1 MSGQTDGGTTM
12 TVALVTHEACLAHD
26 TGPGHPERIERL
38 RAVLNAIEAAAIP
51 GLVRERAPRASAE
64 QLAAVHDRAMVDAL
78 LALEVPEGKHRAID
92 ADTVLSSG
100 SVEAALRAAGAV
112 IRAVDMVVEGSAEA
126 AFAAVRPPGHHAE
139 PDRAMGFCL
148 FNNVAI
154 AARHARDRHGLTRI
168 AIADFDVH
176 HGNGTQA
183 AFWHDPAVFLASS
196 HQSPLYPGSG
206 ARHER
211 GSANNIANAPLDP
224 GSGSAE
230 FRRAW
235 SRDLLPAID
244 AFAPELLLVSAGFD
258 AHASDPLAQMR
269 LHADDYAWLTG
280 ELVALADAHCGGR
293 IVSTLEGGYD
303 LAALAE
309 SAVAH
314 VRALARAGHAPAMNG

>member
-1 MSGQTDGGTTM
+1 M
-12 TVALVTHEACLAHD
+12 TLALVTHAACLAHD
-26 TGPGHPERIERL
+26 TGPGHPERIDRL
-38 RAVLNAIEAAAIP
+38 RAVLDAIDRAQVP
-51 GLVRERAPRASAE
+51 GLIREEAPRASID
-64 QLAAVHDRAMVDAL
+64 QLAAVHDSGHVDAL
-78 LALEVPEGKHRAID
+78 LAIVVPEGEHRALD
-92 ADTVLSSG
+92 ADTVVSPG

-112 IRAVDMVVEGSAEA
+112 VRGVDLVVEGRAQA

-148 FNNVAI
+148 FNSVAV
-154 AARHARDRHGLTRI
+154 AAQHARCAHGLARI
-168 AIADFDVH
+168 AVADFDVH

-183 AFWHDPAVFLASS
+183 AFWHDPALFFASS

-211 GSANNIANAPLDP
+211 GASGNIANAPLDP

-230 FRRAW
+230 FRAAW

-244 AFAPELLLVSAGFD
+244 AFAPDLLLVSAGFD
-258 AHASDPLAQMR
+258 AHSSDPLAQMR
-269 LHADDYAWLTG
+269 LHADDYAWLTR
-280 ELVALADAHCGGR
+280 ELVALADRHCHGR

-309 SAVAH
+309 C
-314 VRALARAGHAPAMNG
+314 ALAHLLALDRPAD

>member
-1 MSGQTDGGTTM
+1 M
-12 TVALVTHEACLAHD
+12 TVALITHQACLAHD
-26 TGPGHPERIERL
+26 TGPDHPERIERL
-38 RAVLNAIEAAAIP
+38 RAVLDTLKSAEIP
-51 GLVRERAPRASAE
+51 GLIREEAPRATVA
-64 QLAAVHDRAMVDAL
+64 QLAAVHDRDLVDAM
-78 LALEVPEGKHRAID
+78 LAIDVPEGEHRALD
-92 ADTVLSSG
+92 ADTVLSAG

-112 IRAVDMVVEGSAEA
+112 IRGVDMVLEGSADA

-154 AARHARDRHGLTRI
+154 AARHARETHAI
-168 AIADFDVH
+168 ARVAVADFDVH

-183 AFWHDPAVFLASS
+183 AFWDDPAMFLASS
-196 HQSPLYPGSG
+196 HQSPLYPGTG

-211 GSANNIANAPLDP
+211 GASGNIANAPLAP
-224 GSGSAE
+224 GSGSKE
-230 FRRAW
+230 FRDVW

-244 AFAPELLLVSAGFD
+244 AFAPDLLLISAGFD

-269 LHADDYAWLTG
+269 LHADDYAWLTR
-280 ELVALADAHCGGR
+280 ELVALAQRHCSGR

-309 SAVAH
+309 CAAAH
-314 VRALARAGHAPAMNG
+314 VGALVTGPTAHVPE